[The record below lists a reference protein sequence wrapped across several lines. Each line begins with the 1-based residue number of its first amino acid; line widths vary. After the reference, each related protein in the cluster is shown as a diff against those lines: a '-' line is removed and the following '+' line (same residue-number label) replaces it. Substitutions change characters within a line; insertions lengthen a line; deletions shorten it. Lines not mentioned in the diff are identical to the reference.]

1 MKSPQ
6 RDQWEYIQSRLDDL
20 VPSDSSVRAVW
31 EIIVNSD
38 LSDLFAAIQ
47 AVEGGAGRDAI
58 DPRILMTLW
67 LFATIE
73 GVSSAREIERLT
85 KRDNY
90 YRWICGG
97 VSVNR
102 TTLATFMSARP
113 EQVKRVLTDYTA
125 SLMVA
130 GLVNLNRVSVDG
142 MRVRA
147 NAGKGSFRRDATLE
161 ELQKEAEEQVERLAR
176 ERETAG
182 DAPAK
187 NQKTRESDA
196 ADRAR
201 RIDEARKAIPQLAKI
216 RETRKKDDGAN
227 ARAST
232 TDPDARTM
240 KMANG
245 GFNPAFNVQFATD
258 NESGI
263 IVGVDVN
270 NCGGD
275 MGLLTPMMKQIEV
288 DYHQVPKMGMA
299 DGGYAGYDDIEASTA
314 LGVIVVTPVR
324 EEDKKRKKGV
334 DPFKP
339 LASDSPAL
347 ADWRTRM
354 GTEEYK
360 TLYKERAA
368 TAEWVNAQARNRNL
382 QQFRVRGLK
391 KVKCVGLW
399 YALAHNVIHGLA
411 LRALKNKH

>member
-1 MKSPQ
+1 
-6 RDQWEYIQSRLDDL
+6 
-20 VPSDSSVRAVW
+20 
-31 EIIVNSD
+31 
-38 LSDLFAAIQ
+38 
-47 AVEGGAGRDAI
+47 
-58 DPRILMTLW
+58 MTLW

-288 DYHQVPKMGMA
+288 DYHQVPEMGMA

-411 LRALKNKH
+411 LRALKNKN